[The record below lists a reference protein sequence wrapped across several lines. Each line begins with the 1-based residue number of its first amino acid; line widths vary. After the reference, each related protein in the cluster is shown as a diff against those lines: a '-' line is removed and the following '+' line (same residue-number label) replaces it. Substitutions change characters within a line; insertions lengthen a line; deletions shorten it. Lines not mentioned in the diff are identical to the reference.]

1 MSNSLLPHG
10 LQHSRLPCPSPST
23 RVCSNFALP
32 MYPFFFIIS
41 IYLILFLTMLGLHA
55 DRRLS
60 LVVVSKG
67 YPSLRCSGFSSWCF
81 SCCGTCALGVCAQKL
96 WYVGF
101 VAMQHVESS
110 WSRDWT
116 HVPCIIRQTLN
127 HCATREFF
135 PLTLNLASSL
145 QWNYSRQS
153 PVTSISL
160 NSVEYS
166 FLLYS
171 LFFIYLLLLISLF
184 PQFI

>member
-41 IYLILFLTMLGLHA
+41 IYLILFLTTLGLHA

-60 LVVVSKG
+60 PVVVSKG

-81 SCCGTCALGVCAQKL
+81 SCCGTCALGVCAQEL
-96 WYVGF
+96 WYMGF
-101 VAMQHVESS
+101 VATQHMESS
-110 WSRDWT
+110 WSRDWI

-135 PLTLNLASSL
+135 SLTLNLASSL

-166 FLLYS
+166 FLL
-171 LFFIYLLLLISLF
+171 
-184 PQFI
+184 